1 MASEADLV
9 ERCGGRC
16 ELCTSSNSL
25 ARYQLPNSEGRGDA
39 DVMLCSTCLDNI
51 ELSLEEM
58 DVSHWRCL
66 SDSMWSAVP
75 AVQILAWRLLKRISS
90 ESWAQDL
97 LDMLYLD
104 ESAMEWAQAGVSNSQ
119 DEAVLARDSNG
130 AILKAGDNVT
140 VIKDLNVKGTSF
152 VAKRGTVVRGIS
164 LTDNPEHIEGRV
176 NGTRIVILTCFVK
189 KS

>member
-1 MASEADLV
+1 MESEV
-9 ERCGGRC
+9 ELKARCAGVC
-16 ELCTSSNSL
+16 ELCTSSNGLSV
-25 ARYQLPNSEGRGDA
+25 YQVPDSEGRGDA
-39 DVMLCSTCLDNI
+39 DVMICSSCLDSI
-51 ELSLEEM
+51 QSSVEEM
-58 DVSHWRCL
+58 DINHWRCL
-66 SDSMWSAVP
+66 NDSMWSAVP

-104 ESAMEWAQAGVSNSQ
+104 ESALEWAEAGVTNNQ
-119 DEAVLARDSNG
+119 DDSVLTRDSNG

-140 VIKDLNVKGTSF
+140 VTKVLNVKGTSF

-176 NGTRIVILTCFVK
+176 NGTRIVILTCYVK

>member
-1 MASEADLV
+1 MASESELK
-9 ERCGGRC
+9 ERCAGKC
-16 ELCTSSNSL
+16 ELCSSSESL
-25 ARYQLPNSEGRGDA
+25 SVYQVPNSEGRGDA
-39 DVMLCSTCLDNI
+39 DTMICSNCLGNI
-51 ELSLEEM
+51 ESNLEEM
-58 DVSHWRCL
+58 NVNHWHCL
-66 SDSMWSAVP
+66 SESMWSTVP
-75 AVQILAWRLLKRISS
+75 AVQILAWRILKRISA

-97 LDMLYLD
+97 LDMLYLED
-104 ESAMEWAQAGVSNSQ
+104 SALEWAEAGIANNQV
-119 DEAVLARDSNG
+119 DGALTRDSNG

-140 VIKDLNVKGTSF
+140 IIKDLNVKGTSF

>member
-1 MASEADLV
+1 MASKAELI
-9 ERCGGRC
+9 ERCGGVC
-16 ELCTSSNSL
+16 ELCASSDSL
-25 ARYQLPNSEGRGDA
+25 SVYQVPDSEGRGDA
-39 DVMLCSTCLDNI
+39 DVMVCANCLDNI
-51 ELSLEEM
+51 ETNLEEM
-58 DVSHWRCL
+58 NINHWRCL
-66 SDSMWSAVP
+66 SDSMWSTVP
-75 AVQILAWRLLKRISS
+75 VVQILAWRILKRISA

-97 LDMLYLD
+97 LDILYLD
-104 ESAMEWAQAGVSNSQ
+104 EAMLEWAEAGIANNQADGVLS
-119 DEAVLARDSNG
+119 RDSNG

-140 VIKDLNVKGTSF
+140 VIKDLPVKGSSM